1 MKLPTH
7 SPVFYKITKS
17 HFSYSR
23 FCSFLHTLNTNEMQ
37 RRNGNKHG
45 ALSFRK
51 VTQEWA
57 TGSYRFGCWSNKI
70 KKRTWTTYYSFVS
83 IHSSSSIASAC
94 QISHDVDAC
103 NRQTWHQALVFRAEG
118 RGKIKIACLLMCVCS
133 CLSRT
138 HVRTG
143 HHQHVVGS
151 RRSSSKIKE

>member
-1 MKLPTH
+1 MFCQFKFNFHIKAHVLCIKKKPSNDSTNANCAHNQEINFLKMSMAMKLPTH

-103 NRQTWHQALVFRAEG
+103 NRQT
-118 RGKIKIACLLMCVCS
+118 
-133 CLSRT
+133 
-138 HVRTG
+138 
-143 HHQHVVGS
+143 
-151 RRSSSKIKE
+151 